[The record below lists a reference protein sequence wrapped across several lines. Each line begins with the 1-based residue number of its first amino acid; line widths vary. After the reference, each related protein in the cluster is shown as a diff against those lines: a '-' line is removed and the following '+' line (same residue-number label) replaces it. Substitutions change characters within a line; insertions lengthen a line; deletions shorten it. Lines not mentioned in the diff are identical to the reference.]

1 MNTRKS
7 SAAHDA
13 GYAGLTKIGNG
24 LPTSYYLDDAHHQR
38 EMASIWRNNWV
49 YACRSSEILT
59 PRSYRT
65 FELGDQ
71 SIFLVRDET
80 GVLRGFYNTCRH
92 RGAAL
97 CQNTHGK
104 FPPAGIVCPY
114 HNWRYGLQG
123 QLRQTSSHLHPEG
136 FELENFSLYK
146 VAVTEWNGLVFV
158 ALTPEPPSFGTHF
171 DQPLQRFDS
180 WRLGELVSG
189 HTFRKVVA
197 CNWKVFWEN
206 YNECLHCPGVHPRL
220 SQLVPIFARGLQDE
234 RDDPHWQQHADKD
247 EPQYRGGLRHGAQ
260 SWTMDGKPVGV
271 PFPGLSDSDR
281 KTGQVYMTCLPSAFI
296 VAHVDLIGEILGRT
310 LGMQMRGF
318 VAVVPAVHSA
328 NCDTDRLFPRAET
341 SHGRFGKVPLRDD
354 GRCCKN
360 RAVRQFIAHEKDRLI
375 AQLEGVH
382 QDRGARI
389 WRLGGTPQLLRQMLA
404 ISRW

>member
-7 SAAHDA
+7 SVTHDA
-13 GYAGLTKIGNG
+13 GYAGLTKIANG

-38 EMASIWRNNWV
+38 EMARIWRNNWV
-49 YACRSSEILT
+49 YACRSGEIPA

-158 ALTPEPPSFGTHF
+158 ALTAAPPSFGDHF
-171 DQPLQRFDS
+171 DQPLQRFAS
-180 WRLGELVSG
+180 WRLGELVTG

-234 RDDPHWQQHADKD
+234 RDDPHWQQHADND
-247 EPQYRGGLRHGAQ
+247 DPQYRGGLRHGAQ

-271 PFPGLSDSDR
+271 PFPDLSDSDR
-281 KTGQVYMTCLPSAFI
+281 RTGQVYMTCLPSAFI
-296 VAHVDLIGEILGRT
+296 VAHVDYVRI
-310 LGMQMRGF
+310 
-318 VAVVPAVHSA
+318 V
-328 NCDTDRLFPRAET
+328 RLRPLATEQTELSVEFLFRPET
-341 SHGRFGKVPLRDD
+341 LRDPARD
-354 GRCCKN
+354 ISK
-360 RAVRQFIAHEKDRLI
+360 AVEFTNIVMKEDADVCELNQRGLHAAPHQHGVVMPEEHLI
-375 AQLEGVH
+375 AAFQEWVKAQLAAPALP
-382 QDRGARI
+382 GATTTTNR
-389 WRLGGTPQLLRQMLA
+389 
-404 ISRW
+404 